1 VFFLH
6 NRIESQ
12 DEVVFQL
19 TKLLPDVIIESAHGQ
34 MDSTK
39 LEDTMRRFI
48 HEGIQVLVS
57 TTIIENGIDIPNVNT
72 IIIDRADRYG
82 LSQLYQLRG
91 RVGRNDSQ
99 AYAYLF
105 YPQGSAL
112 SEIALKRLK
121 IISEHTELGSGFK
134 VAMKD
139 MELRGTG
146 NLLGREQSGHLASV
160 GLDMYIRILDE
171 AIRDLQAEGVRE
183 EDKEVFLELDYTGF
197 IPDTY
202 IKAPSV
208 KFDIYRKISSI
219 VNDEQ
224 LQGLASELSDR
235 FGPPPVEVANLLY
248 IAEIKIICRKLSIIH
263 LTDRKGVVA
272 VEFGKVA
279 DLNVNKVMNLIA
291 LSNKSVWLDMRRMN
305 VMYLKTDAVSLKD
318 KALFLMEK
326 LQRLL

>member
-1 VFFLH
+1 
-6 NRIESQ
+6 
-12 DEVVFQL
+12 
-19 TKLLPDVIIESAHGQ
+19 
-34 MDSTK
+34 
-39 LEDTMRRFI
+39 
-48 HEGIQVLVS
+48 
-57 TTIIENGIDIPNVNT
+57 
-72 IIIDRADRYG
+72 

-91 RVGRNDSQ
+91 RVGRNDRQ

-112 SEIALKRLK
+112 SEIAVKRLK

-139 MELRGTG
+139 MEIRGTG
-146 NLLGREQSGHLASV
+146 NLLGREQSGQLSSV

-171 AIRDLQAEGVRE
+171 AIRDLRKEGLKE

-208 KFDIYRKISSI
+208 KFDIYRKIASI
-219 VNDEQ
+219 NNEEQ
-224 LQGLASELSDR
+224 LHSLSSELSDR
-235 FGPPPVEVANLLY
+235 FGPPPEEVANLLY
-248 IAEIKIICRKLSIIH
+248 IAQIKILCRKLSIIH
-263 LTDRKGVVA
+263 LTDQKGVVTI
-272 VEFGKVA
+272 EFGKVA

-291 LSNKSVWLDMRRMN
+291 LSNKRVWLDMRKMN
-305 VMYLKTDAVSLKD
+305 IMYMKTDAVSLKD